1 MTEPVIVLAIEGDV
15 VIRRDGKETVVVRRH
30 EHGSNAGDIARGIA
44 KALEEFGI
52 PAHARVRYV

>member
-1 MTEPVIVLAIEGDV
+1 MKEPVIVLAIEGDV
-15 VIRRDGKETVVVRRH
+15 VIRRDGKETVIMRRY
-30 EHGSNAGDIARGIA
+30 EHSSNGGDIAKGIA